1 MSTMGH
7 YANYQLHEGTL
18 LACSS
23 FHFPG
28 SEGACQ
34 QLTFGVSPGAAA
46 YPREGALLPRD
57 STEYLLLGVANCRNL
72 DRIEFILSPS
82 ITEERCKGATAEEE
96 TQTRPPYVEDPE
108 AKEPFKHKYVGKCYC
123 GAVEFAANSDPVD
136 VRVCHCRGCQRT
148 HGASYQ
154 WSAFFHKEQILFT
167 KGHEHLEFYNT
178 ETRTPHHKLPV
189 KILCRCC
196 HAPIA
201 DEGRRMMLI
210 FPPGFDWEDGKMPES
225 FKPRCHIFYGTRTFD
240 IEDGVPKFEGMKE
253 KSSKLPDC
261 EDVDD
266 EEASHPVIKPRG
278 QKESENGNSSSPP
291 KKGSPKG
298 GSNGHPK
305 DDDSIA
311 SHVKRARTST

>member
-1 MSTMGH
+1 
-7 YANYQLHEGTL
+7 
-18 LACSS
+18 
-23 FHFPG
+23 
-28 SEGACQ
+28 
-34 QLTFGVSPGAAA
+34 
-46 YPREGALLPRD
+46 
-57 STEYLLLGVANCRNL
+57 
-72 DRIEFILSPS
+72 
-82 ITEERCKGATAEEE
+82 
-96 TQTRPPYVEDPE
+96 
-108 AKEPFKHKYVGKCYC
+108 
-123 GAVEFAANSDPVD
+123 
-136 VRVCHCRGCQRT
+136 
-148 HGASYQ
+148 
-154 WSAFFHKEQILFT
+154 
-167 KGHEHLEFYNT
+167 
-178 ETRTPHHKLPV
+178 
-189 KILCRCC
+189 
-196 HAPIA
+196 
-201 DEGRRMMLI
+201 MLI

-298 GSNGHPK
+298 GSNGHPQ